1 MKRSG
6 FGRFFNFGSRGVLS
20 FFLLLKKRFSPTPGL
35 LFEGVRTVVCVF
47 REKANIFRFATGGIT
62 FEAIY
67 IVGSPVCVRDP
78 KDFG

>member
-6 FGRFFNFGSRGVLS
+6 FGSFFNFGSRGVLS
-20 FFLLLKKRFSPTPGL
+20 FFLLLRKRFSPSPGL
-35 LFEGVRTVVCVF
+35 LFVGVRRGVF
-47 REKANIFRFATGGIT
+47 IFWEKANIFGFVTGGIT
-62 FEAIY
+62 FEAID